1 MENLIVLPLAIPLL
15 IGILLVFFKKHIV
28 FQKILTLL
36 AIFATSTV
44 SIVLLIRVQS
54 NEILRLDMG
63 GWKPP
68 FGILFVADSFALL
81 LVIAATIVTGIC
93 MIHAFTSI
101 GKQREKMFFY
111 PFVLFLLTGVNGSF
125 LTGDL
130 FNLFVCFE
138 VMLVASYVLLALGN
152 NKRQLSASVIYVAVN
167 VLSSWFFLVAIA
179 YLYRIVGTLNM
190 AHIAVRIEEMG
201 QTPILTVISI
211 IFLLVFALK
220 AGLFLYFW
228 LPRSYSAPPTAIAA
242 LFAALLTKVGIY
254 AIFRTFTLMFYHE
267 PAITHTIIGWMAA
280 ITIIGG
286 CIGAVAYSDLRQI
299 IAYNVVIAVGF
310 ILAGLAIATDAS
322 MTGSVYYLMHD
333 MLAKALLFL
342 IIGTVIQITRT
353 TRMDKMSGLIGN
365 YPMLGWLFFIVMLT
379 LAGFPPFSGFIGKF
393 LMAQG
398 ALASENYVLLI
409 ILIGSGICVLYSLLR
424 IFMSCFWGETIQSET
439 ELLPVKKNWIFACL
453 ILAFFVVGLG
463 LFSDK
468 IAPYAKDAVEVLQ
481 NPEIYIDAVLGNE
494 QVK

>member
-1 MENLIVLPLAIPLL
+1 MENLVVLPLAVPLL
-15 IGILLVFFKKHIV
+15 TGILLIFFKRHILL
-28 FQKILTLL
+28 QKIGSII
-36 AIFATSTV
+36 AIVSTASV
-44 SIVLLIRVQS
+44 SIYLLTVVQS
-54 NEILRLDMG
+54 SQIIRLDMG

-81 LVIAATIVTGIC
+81 LVITATIVTGIC
-93 MIHAFTSI
+93 LIHAFTSI
-101 GKQREKMFFY
+101 GREREKMFFY

-138 VMLVASYVLLALGN
+138 VMLLSSYVLLALGK
-152 NKRQLSASVIYVAVN
+152 NKRQLSASVTYVAVN

-190 AHIAVRIEEMG
+190 AHIALSIEEMG

-211 IFLLVFALK
+211 VFLLVFALK
-220 AGLFLYFW
+220 AGLMLYFW

-242 LFAALLTKVGIY
+242 IFAALLTKVGIY
-254 AIFRTFTLMFYHE
+254 AIFRMFTLMFYHE

-310 ILAGLAIATDAS
+310 ILAGLAIATDMS
-322 MTGSVYYLMHD
+322 MIGSVYYLIHD
-333 MLAKALLFL
+333 MVAKALLFL

-353 TRMDKMSGLIGN
+353 TRMDQMSGLISN
-365 YPMLGWLFFIVMLT
+365 YPLLGSLFFIVMLA
-379 LAGFPPFSGFIGKF
+379 LAGFPPLSGFIGKV

-398 ALASENYVLLI
+398 AIAGGNYVLLI
-409 ILIGSGICVLYSLLR
+409 ILFVSGLCVLYSLLR
-424 IFMSCFWGETIQSET
+424 IFLSCFWGEAIHSDK
-439 ELLPVKKNWIFACL
+439 ELLPIKKNALIACL
-453 ILAFFVVGLG
+453 MLTLCIVGLG
-463 LFSDK
+463 IFSEK

-481 NPEIYIDAVLGNE
+481 NPHIYIDAVLEN
-494 QVK
+494 VK